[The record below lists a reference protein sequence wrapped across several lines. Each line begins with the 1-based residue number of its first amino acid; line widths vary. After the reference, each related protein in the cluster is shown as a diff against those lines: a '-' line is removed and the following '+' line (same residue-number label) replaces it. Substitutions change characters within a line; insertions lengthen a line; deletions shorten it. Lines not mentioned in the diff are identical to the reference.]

1 MIGKDEGTQRINK
14 KINNIV
20 KRIAVI
26 FLVGICLSCSS
37 GNNEIT
43 CELKESE
50 DNRNDTYWIQYD
62 GDTIT
67 MYKYQIRLD
76 YEKSGVSKEDLEVY
90 AQDMKAIYK
99 DTKVTYSYKFD
110 EDLFVETLQVKIDG
124 NFEELKMT
132 GVFNAYLA
140 PDSEYLSK
148 EGFLNTMDEEL
159 YTCK

>member
-1 MIGKDEGTQRINK
+1 MIGKDEGTLGASK

-37 GNNEIT
+37 ESNEIT
-43 CELKESE
+43 CELKESV
-50 DNRNDTYWIQYD
+50 DDRNDTYWIQYD

-76 YEKSGVSKEDLEVY
+76 YEKSGVPKEDLEVY
-90 AQDMKAIYK
+90 AKDIKETYK
-99 DTKVTYSYKFD
+99 DTKVTYSYKF
-110 EDLFVETLQVKIDG
+110 EDNLFIETLQVKIDG
-124 NFEELKMT
+124 NFEELKTT
-132 GVFNAYLA
+132 GVFNAYITEE
-140 PDSEYLSK
+140 SEYLSK
-148 EGFLNTMDEEL
+148 EIFLNTMDEEV